1 MKQKDIILIVVVGI
15 ISGIVSLFISNALFA
30 PPATRQQQIEKV
42 GAISS
47 SFSSPDSKYFNSQ
60 SVDPTQLIQIGTS
73 TNPNPFNKTA
83 GQ

>member
-1 MKQKDIILIVVVGI
+1 MKQKDIILIVVVSVISGI
-15 ISGIVSLFISNALFA
+15 ISLFVSHALFA
-30 PPATRQQQIEKV
+30 PAKTRQQQIEVV

-47 SFSSPDSKYFNSQ
+47 SFSTPDTKYFNSQ

-73 TNPNPFNKTA
+73 NNPNPFKAA